1 MVAVP
6 GLPSPFRLVE
16 AVEQAPVVEELD
28 VGVVPALRDRA
39 HREELDVGKFGRV
52 PLAYGGG
59 DRAGEVLGDDRLP
72 LVRVEELEGRPGRC
86 LGVLALHVWGDP
98 SGPRLGAEADR

>member
-6 GLPSPFRLVE
+6 GLPSPFWLVE
-16 AVEQAPVVEELD
+16 AVEQAPGVEELD
-28 VGVVPALRDRA
+28 VGVVPALRDRG

-59 DRAGEVLGDDRLP
+59 DRGVEVLGGDRRP
-72 LVRVEELEGRPGRC
+72 LVRVGGLEGRLCR
-86 LGVLALHVWGDP
+86 
-98 SGPRLGAEADR
+98 RLGGVALPVGFRPGYR